1 MDFLVVLT
9 ALGVGPLV
17 ATVADR
23 GADESDGVGKMFFEL
38 DDTGGAVNVSLLAG
52 AGPDVPDG
60 VREGA
65 VDSWVLVSDVIVMS
79 MVVSNE

>member
-9 ALGVGPLV
+9 ALGVGPFV

-23 GADESDGVGKMFFEL
+23 GVDESNGVGKMFFEL
-38 DDTGGAVNVSLLAG
+38 DDTEGAVNVSLLAG

-65 VDSWVLVSDVIVMS
+65 VVTRVLASDVIVMS
-79 MVVSNE
+79 MGISNE

>member
-1 MDFLVVLT
+1 MDLLVVLT

-23 GADESDGVGKMFFEL
+23 GVDESDGVGKMFFEL
-38 DDTGGAVNVSLLAG
+38 DDTEGAVNVSPLAG

-65 VDSWVLVSDVIVMS
+65 VDRRVLVSDVIVMS